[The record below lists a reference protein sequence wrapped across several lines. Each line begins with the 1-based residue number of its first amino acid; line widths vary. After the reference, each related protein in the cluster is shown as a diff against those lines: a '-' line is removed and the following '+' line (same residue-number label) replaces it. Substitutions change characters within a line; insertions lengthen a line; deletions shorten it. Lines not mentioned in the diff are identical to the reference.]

1 MDSSRQR
8 ARRQAEIILRACSG
22 APAVLSFPA
31 MPGGSLRWL
40 AIPAA
45 FAAGACQDP
54 PPVPSSQVLRAAVRA
69 DVTGFFPH
77 PPAANESY
85 TFEMNR
91 WVVDPVVG
99 LDRGLNVVPA
109 LAAHWLTADDR
120 TLVLELRPGLRFSDG
135 RPLTAADVATSLDAG
150 RRLAW
155 PNDGYLAPIESV
167 RALDERRVEVRAQ
180 RPDPTLLARLAWGFV
195 VPREVPGSKPGPVP
209 GTAPY
214 VLESWTPGK
223 GFAFARNPHHWGPP
237 SGFARAE
244 FRVEA
249 DDAERM
255 RLVESGEADVADFV
269 PPEAWPRL
277 EKSESLQLVVGAGL
291 RVLFLGLRVDRP
303 PFRDPR
309 VREALDLAIDRNAL
323 LERVFLGKGQVAN
336 QLMPRGSV
344 GFVPELPPASHD
356 PERARRLLAEAGLRP
371 GHALRLDGPRNRYV
385 RDVQILDEVARQ
397 LGEVG
402 LAVQVNAVEKSA
414 LYDLLDSG
422 RSDFFLLGWAS
433 ESGDGADVFEV
444 LFPHPGETLRGN
456 SNATGFTDPLLDAIT
471 REAQST
477 ANLRERAVVLR
488 NAFERLASL
497 RPILPL
503 VVQPDAVVYDR
514 RRVRWDPP
522 VSLALRPRDL
532 RPAQAVRE

>member
-1 MDSSRQR
+1 
-8 ARRQAEIILRACSG
+8 
-22 APAVLSFPA
+22 

-54 PPVPSSQVLRAAVRA
+54 RPVPSAEVLRAAVRA

-91 WVVDPVVG
+91 WVVEPVVG

-109 LAAHWLTADDR
+109 LAAHWLTPDDR
-120 TLVLELRPGLRFSDG
+120 TFVLELRSGLRFSDG
-135 RPLTAADVATSLDAG
+135 RPLTAVDVATSLEAG

-155 PNDGYLAPIESV
+155 PNDGYLATIERV

-195 VPREVPGSKPGPVP
+195 VPRDVPEGKPGPVP
-209 GTAPY
+209 GTGPY
-214 VLESWTPGK
+214 VLESWAPGK
-223 GFAFARNPHHWGPP
+223 GFVFARNSLHWGTP
-237 SGFARAE
+237 SSFARAE

-249 DDAERM
+249 DDAERL
-255 RLVESGEADVADFV
+255 RLVESGEADIADFV
-269 PPEAWPRL
+269 PPEAWPQL
-277 EKSESLQLVVGAGL
+277 EKSEKLQLVVGAGL

-303 PFRDPR
+303 PFDDPS
-309 VREALDLAIDRNAL
+309 VREALDLAIDRKTL
-323 LERVFLGKGQVAN
+323 VDRVFVGKGQIAN

-344 GFVPELPPASHD
+344 GYVPELPAASYD
-356 PERARRLLAEAGLRP
+356 PERARRLLAAAGLRP
-371 GHALRLDGPRNRYV
+371 GHKLRLDGPRNRYV
-385 RDVQILDEVARQ
+385 RDVQILEEVARQ
-397 LGEVG
+397 LALVG
-402 LAVQVNAVEKSA
+402 LEVQVNPLEKSA
-414 LYDLLDSG
+414 LYNLLDSG
-422 RSDFFLLGWAS
+422 GSHFFLLGWAS

-444 LFPHPGETLRGN
+444 LFPHPGEKLRGY

-471 REAQST
+471 REVQST

-488 NAFERLASL
+488 SAFQRLASL

-532 RPAQAVRE
+532 RPAEAAP